1 MKLEKENKDKKL
13 NKVEKWLHYLVKR
26 LVKKTRSCFKEMLLN
41 LDSCS

>member
-26 LVKKTRSCFKEMLLN
+26 FVKTRSCFKEMLLN